1 MNKDNYKNAVNQIC
15 ASDKLKEKTL
25 EKIKQRK
32 TNKISYLKL
41 LSSVAIIIIVIS
53 IGMFELNIK
62 NNPEEIMPNN
72 KIIATVKNDLPRFKN
87 IEELK
92 EELKENNS
100 SNINFKSSNKE
111 IVVEDQAVTRG
122 VLESAVEE
130 KNSIVNSATKYNNDY
145 STTNIQVDNV
155 DEADIVKTDG
165 QYIYYVTE
173 NKVFIVD
180 ANELKVI
187 SKIEI
192 EEDKKQFSPKEL
204 FINKNK
210 LIVLGDVYEYEEVTV
225 REENSDELKYE
236 ETENS
241 KKYRYSDKTVLTS
254 KNLAKAI
261 VYDISDKENLK
272 IIREVGLDGSY
283 VDSRMIGDNIY
294 FISKKYSYYYSGIKD
309 EEILPRVQD
318 TVSKEQSKL
327 VPCTDIIYFKET
339 ENNNYMLV
347 GGFNINNDDQMNVE
361 TFFGANDN
369 IYASE
374 NNLYLTQTTYDNN
387 NYNTITIIY
396 KFSLNNSQIGLI
408 AKNEVD
414 GYLNNQFSMDE
425 YEGNL
430 RLATT
435 YTIKENIQEQ
445 IIEEADN
452 SSVVKIPETQ
462 YSNRLYI
469 LDENLNEVS
478 RIDDLAKDEKIYSVR
493 FIGKIGYIVT
503 FEEVDPLFVI
513 DLSNP
518 QNPEIKGQ
526 LKIPGYSSYLHPY
539 DENHLIGIGYNTK
552 SNGHGGIT
560 TDNMKMSMFD
570 VSDLENPKEMFSIDI
585 GNGYT
590 HSEILYNH
598 KSLFYKASEKLI
610 GFPVTYNNKNE
621 VILFK
626 IDLEKGFERYAEIFS
641 EKEYYNIQRIIYI
654 KEILYILE
662 YNKIFTYNLNTL
674 EKIGELI
681 LD

>member
-62 NNPEEIMPNN
+62 SNPEEIMPNN
-72 KIIATVKNDLPRFKN
+72 KTIATVKNDLPRFKN

-111 IVVEDQAVTRG
+111 IAIEDFASTRDVLVSVT
-122 VLESAVEE
+122 EE
-130 KNSIVNSATKYNNDY
+130 KSSTVNSITQSNNDY

-192 EEDKKQFSPKEL
+192 KEDKKQFSPQEL

-210 LIVLGDVYEYEEVTV
+210 LIILGVLYEYEEVTV

-294 FISKKYSYYYSGIKD
+294 LISKKYSYYYSGIKD

-327 VPCTDIIYFKET
+327 VPCTDIIYFKEA

-387 NYNTITIIY
+387 YNTITIIY
-396 KFSLNNSQIGLI
+396 KFSLNNSQIALI

-435 YTIKENIQEQ
+435 YTTKENIQEQ
-445 IIEEADN
+445 ITEEAGN
-452 SSVVKIPETQ
+452 SSVVKIPENK

-552 SNGHGGIT
+552 SNGHGRIT

-570 VSDLENPKEMFSIDI
+570 VSDLENPKEMFNIDI

-598 KSLFYKASEKLI
+598 KSLFYKASENLI

-626 IDLEKGFERYAEIFS
+626 IDLEKGFEKYAEIFS

-654 KEILYILE
+654 KDILYILE